1 MHCSAARRAPTCF
14 QCSPRGFGLTGC
26 SLSAVQSA
34 TDDTAVYGML
44 CCRFSIHVQPKSLA
58 KHELQRATEAF
69 PLSIEGC
76 DDCYHCGFHA
86 ESSFGAA
93 SYFIKRAN
101 GGNVLMDS
109 PRWNPT
115 LAKRL
120 AAMGGV
126 KYLVLS
132 HQDDVA
138 GAAATLFQWS
148 LSSPCYNVLDCS

>member
-1 MHCSAARRAPTCF
+1 MPTWL
-14 QCSPRGFGLTGC
+14 RW
-26 SLSAVQSA
+26 
-34 TDDTAVYGML
+34 
-44 CCRFSIHVQPKSLA
+44 CRFSIHVHSNALE
-58 KHELQRATEAF
+58 KHELKRANEAF
-69 PLSIEGC
+69 PLSIPGC
-76 DDCYHCGFHA
+76 SDCYHCGFHA

-93 SYFIKRAN
+93 SYFVKRAD
-101 GGNVLMDS
+101 GGNILMDS

-138 GAAATLFQWS
+138 GLVIQRRSYPDHPLRCVGTVQ
-148 LSSPCYNVLDCS
+148 